1 MGGGCSTSL
10 SFFFLYMMICAIFL
24 LVDGGGAVNWHL
36 VLRFSLLLIC
46 LFFSF
51 FLSSFRFLASSC
63 LCSYSSLLFSEKIS
77 CVRGFQISWYI
88 AVLKLAI
95 VRMIM
100 SRLRRYSFCPV
111 IGIGLRESSRLHLVI
126 NASVII
132 PFASGLLK
140 ISSFVIPVILQRRSV
155 VGF

>member
-1 MGGGCSTSL
+1 
-10 SFFFLYMMICAIFL
+10 
-24 LVDGGGAVNWHL
+24 
-36 VLRFSLLLIC
+36 
-46 LFFSF
+46 
-51 FLSSFRFLASSC
+51 
-63 LCSYSSLLFSEKIS
+63 
-77 CVRGFQISWYI
+77 
-88 AVLKLAI
+88 
-95 VRMIM
+95 M
-100 SRLRRYSFCPV
+100 SRLRRYSFFPV